1 MRVVTNI
8 RKQGGLDH
16 PERLGAYVN
25 GICNNVLLETY
36 RSQKRHG
43 QAEEDPPDQPD
54 WRPNPESEF
63 VNSERRRLVR
73 SVLDELQPKDR
84 HLLQAVFIEE
94 RDKAAVCKDLGVDG
108 DYLRVL
114 LHRARG
120 RFRSTL
126 LKRQSAAG

>member
-8 RKQGGLDH
+8 RRQGGLDH

-25 GICNNVLLETY
+25 AICNNVLLETY

-43 QAEEDPPDQPD
+43 QADEDLPEQTDL
-54 WRPNPESEF
+54 RPNPESEF
-63 VNSERRRLVR
+63 VNSERRQMVR
-73 SVLDELQPKDR
+73 SVLKELNPKDR
-84 HLLQAVFIEE
+84 DLLQAVFIDE
-94 RDKAAVCKDLGVDG
+94 RDKSEVCRKMGVDG

-120 RFRSTL
+120 RFKSTL